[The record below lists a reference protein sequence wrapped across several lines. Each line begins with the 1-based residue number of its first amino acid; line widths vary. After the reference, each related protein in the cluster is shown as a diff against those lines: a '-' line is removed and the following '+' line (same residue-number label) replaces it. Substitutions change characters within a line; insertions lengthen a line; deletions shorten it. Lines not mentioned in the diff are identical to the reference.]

1 VGERLYNLVKLNQD
15 AQFTITVQISKGIN
29 AYDFTFG

>member
-1 VGERLYNLVKLNQD
+1 VKLKQD
-15 AQFTITVQISKGIN
+15 GQFAITVQISKGIN